1 MTRLRLAAAGDN
13 CIDRFLTQNIA
24 RVGGNGLNV
33 AVHFALAGHHAAYF
47 GAVGDD
53 ADGRWTRSELEA
65 RGVAVDH
72 LEIRPE
78 LTAYTDIAH
87 TPEGDRQFLFEEF
100 GASGAYFP
108 SETARRALREVA
120 HLHLGLLRD
129 SDRLVAGLAKSRADD
144 VCRLRGESPVRAG
157 RCRLRLGRGVA

>member
-108 SETARRALREVA
+108 SETA
-120 HLHLGLLRD
+120 G
-129 SDRLVAGLAKSRADD
+129 
-144 VCRLRGESPVRAG
+144 G
-157 RCRLRLGRGVA
+157 RCARWRICTSACCGTATGWWPGLRSPGRRCLSIAR